1 MDLRRQPSSLSDTLS
16 EQCLDKHA
24 ASRHRL
30 RFIFYS
36 GGHGP
41 KTPIDIKISLT
52 LCGILTHTALQ
63 RRIYISLPLLVMGGG
78 RMTTTKKKSDAR
90 INVRLSSDLKHT
102 IEEAAAALGQT
113 VSEFTVSTVL
123 REARNVLQNAQVT
136 RLSNRDRDTFLAA
149 LQESNA
155 PNDALKAAA
164 RSYKKRIS

>member
-1 MDLRRQPSSLSDTLS
+1 
-16 EQCLDKHA
+16 
-24 ASRHRL
+24 
-30 RFIFYS
+30 
-36 GGHGP
+36 
-41 KTPIDIKISLT
+41 
-52 LCGILTHTALQ
+52 
-63 RRIYISLPLLVMGGG
+63 
-78 RMTTTKKKSDAR
+78 MTTTKKKSDAR